1 MGSWRSL
8 CLGLGIG
15 AAATALP
22 TAPLWA
28 ADTYVPPGASL
39 QAAIDRAQ
47 PGDRLLL
54 APGATYSGNF
64 RLTNKG
70 ASTAYITIRSAAADT
85 LLPLDG
91 MRVLPSD
98 AANLPV
104 IKSPNTVAALTAAA
118 GAHHWRLQ
126 LLEFQAND
134 RGYGDIVALGAGDTT
149 QTSLA
154 QVPHDLVLDRL
165 YIHGDSVV
173 GQKRGVSLHSGATW
187 VLNCYIADM
196 KGVGMDTQ
204 ALGGYN
210 GPGPYT
216 IVNNYLEAAGEN
228 FLLGG
233 ASPKIPNVIASDI
246 EFAGNYLYKR
256 PEWRLPI
263 LAAPA
268 GVRAAASGSGAL
280 PAGTYSYR
288 VVAARRTAQDAWAY
302 SDRSVEVTAS
312 VAAGGR
318 IAIEWV
324 PVPNATTYRVY
335 RGAAP
340 GAQDRYFEAT
350 AAAFADTGA
359 TAGVADTGAWIKG
372 TLWAVKN
379 MLELKLASRVRVHG
393 NLMENC
399 WKESQAGFP
408 VLFTP
413 RNQDGTSPWVY
424 VRDVEFTGNVVRH
437 AGPAFKSKATTPTPP
452 ARRPAASRSRTTS
465 STISIRADGA
475 EVAAGFRSATGR
487 ATSPSITT
495 P

>member
-1 MGSWRSL
+1 
-8 CLGLGIG
+8 
-15 AAATALP
+15 
-22 TAPLWA
+22 
-28 ADTYVPPGASL
+28 
-39 QAAIDRAQ
+39 
-47 PGDRLLL
+47 
-54 APGATYSGNF
+54 
-64 RLTNKG
+64 
-70 ASTAYITIRSAAADT
+70 
-85 LLPLDG
+85 

-104 IKSPNTVAALTAAA
+104 IKSPNTAAALTAAA

-204 ALGGYN
+204 ALSGYN

-233 ASPKIPNVIASDI
+233 ASPKIPNLIASDI

-280 PAGTYSYR
+280 PAGTYLPRGGGAQDGAGR
-288 VVAARRTAQDAWAY
+288 VGLLGLLGGGHGVSRRWRSHRDCVGAGAERDDLSCLPRRRT
-302 SDRSVEVTAS
+302 
-312 VAAGGR
+312 
-318 IAIEWV
+318 
-324 PVPNATTYRVY
+324 
-335 RGAAP
+335 

-350 AAAFADTGA
+350 AAAFAG
-359 TAGVADTGAWIKG
+359 
-372 TLWAVKN
+372 
-379 MLELKLASRVRVHG
+379 HG
-393 NLMENC
+393 
-399 WKESQAGFP
+399 
-408 VLFTP
+408 
-413 RNQDGTSPWVY
+413 
-424 VRDVEFTGNVVRH
+424 RDCRRRRYRRLGKRH
-437 AGPAFKSKATTPTPP
+437 ALGGEEH
-452 ARRPAASRSRTTS
+452 ARAEAGRAASGCT
-465 STISIRADGA
+465 
-475 EVAAGFRSATGR
+475 AT
-487 ATSPSITT
+487 
-495 P
+495 